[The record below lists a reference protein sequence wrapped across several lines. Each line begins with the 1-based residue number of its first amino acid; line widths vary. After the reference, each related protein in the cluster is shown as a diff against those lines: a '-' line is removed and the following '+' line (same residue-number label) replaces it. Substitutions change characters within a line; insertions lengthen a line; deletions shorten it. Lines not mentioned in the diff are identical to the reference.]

1 MQCLSTQTLQ
11 FLISCDYSPHVSGL
25 SDVFFLKQIVAYEVT
40 LSVEASIGKDEREGG
55 RKRKTQKSR

>member
-1 MQCLSTQTLQ
+1 M
-11 FLISCDYSPHVSGL
+11 
-25 SDVFFLKQIVAYEVT
+25 KQIVAYEVT